1 MKTIIKILTI
11 LTLLTKEKKKVAKK
25 KRKVTAAMVTFNY
38 DVTGCNYCG
47 FNTNYKIRQGVCG
60 NYVNLNKGFV
70 IIFKSYFIFCIK

>member
-38 DVTGCNYCG
+38 DVTGVQKILYYDKLLLLQLYKSDFIQS
-47 FNTNYKIRQGVCG
+47 FNVLTFY
-60 NYVNLNKGFV
+60 L
-70 IIFKSYFIFCIK
+70 